1 MTTTLSD
8 ARAATTTEAADRF
21 RLNRAGIL
29 NVWQYDD
36 QEFLLADG
44 RMLLRGANG
53 AGKSKTMEMLLPFAI
68 DGDKARITAS
78 ARHHTSLLWLMTDGY
93 DGQARVGYVW
103 VEFLRPG
110 ADGRPE
116 AFTCGVGIRA
126 SASARTATAWYF
138 ATRRRVGHDLHLEDD
153 GGPLS
158 RPRLEDALGDDG
170 QVFQQAAAYKEH
182 VGRALFGL
190 DPTQYDEVLRL
201 LYWLRQPQIGEDIE
215 PARLA
220 GQLALALPQLDEHA
234 VRAAGETFD
243 ELTAFGEQIER
254 RSAAA
259 EALTALA
266 SAYAGYARATAATR
280 GRAVLE
286 VDREERRLRTA
297 VRRRERDVHDLR
309 TRRDDTD
316 TRLMG
321 ARQEGE
327 ADRGRINELEAGP
340 EARDQRRLGE
350 LAELAA
356 QHDRAAT
363 HAEERVARSRAG
375 HVRRGAEHQI
385 VTEDVLDRIRSH
397 GQTLRA
403 LDQRQRESGL
413 GAPVDT
419 PAALEI
425 DRLDDPDRSDTVA
438 VLLGR
443 SADALAE
450 AGSAVLRRQATMSVV
465 VEALDLLELVLAR
478 QADAERRAEETDGRW
493 ERARDHREAAQS
505 RADELASE
513 LGSALHDW
521 SGMEAAPEVALPV
534 ELTPET
540 VVALPELARLAA
552 APELEVLRDFRQAAA
567 TTRDNA
573 EAGLDALARDR
584 DTIEAERDP
593 APPPPGL
600 PRTPRPDGRA
610 LWQLV
615 DFTDDLPQEARA
627 GLEAALQA
635 SGLLDAWVRSDGRL
649 LDAHTLDVILAAQQR
664 PPGSSTAADVLRADV
679 PEGAGLAVADVERIL
694 SSIRLGSPDHDLD
707 DDAHG
712 AGVDTDGRWRLGPLH
727 GRAAKECAQYVGV
740 TARAQERHRRL
751 AEIDAAADRARA
763 VRSEA
768 IATVAGRDADIAA
781 VEEWVRAVPS
791 AAALLGAWTR
801 ADERREAEDRE
812 ERANAAAQAEAHRVR
827 GEVVRARND
836 AEQLSVRHDVPLDR
850 GQLAAL
856 AERLHTLDRDLGR
869 AADGVRPLRRDLAR
883 WAADHRALVAE
894 AQALVEEAGEAESA
908 RANAA
913 VTRSR
918 WQELRSAVGSSVRQL
933 EERLAQLRVSVA
945 GHLETATEAETTLR
959 ALSEKLGEA
968 KQAASQ
974 AHQALTAHGAQ
985 RTQVVA
991 DLVAL
996 TTVPG
1001 LLDAAAAAAGIDPA
1015 PLAMLTGV
1023 ADLPADEQL
1032 PPGVLTLAEQLA
1044 GLAPPDEAA
1053 DPSTVWRGYN
1063 DASSGPGADHE
1074 PAVATYADLLAV
1086 TGRDEAG
1093 EQPIAS
1099 LASRVSAAVAKDR
1112 ELLTERE
1119 RERFE
1124 QHVLGELGEAI
1135 RRCRV
1140 EADELVTAMNQLL
1153 AGVSTSQG
1161 IRVRL
1166 DWRLRDDVPPEARE
1180 AVALLSQPLGALVP
1194 EERAGLRDA
1203 LHRLIEASRA
1213 ERPELSYG
1221 EHLAVALDYRSWF
1234 AFKIRYTRPESA
1246 GSWSE
1251 LHRRSPLSQGEQKVL
1266 CYLPLF
1272 AAAAAHFS
1280 SLAGAAA
1287 YAPRLVLLDDA
1298 FPKIDT
1304 RTHPLLFGLLVD
1316 LDLDFVITS
1325 ERLWGDH
1332 DTVPSLAIYEA
1343 LRDPAQRGIAQF
1355 EYRWDGRQLRS
1366 LG

>member
-1 MTTTLSD
+1 MTLTVSD
-8 ARAATTTEAADRF
+8 ARAATTSEAADRF

-110 ADGRPE
+110 DDGRPE

-158 RPRLEDALGDDG
+158 RPRLEDALGDEG

-190 DPTQYDEVLRL
+190 GPTQYDEVLRL
-201 LYWLRQPQIGEDIE
+201 LYWLRQPQVGEDIE

-254 RSAAA
+254 RAAAA

-297 VRRRERDVHDLR
+297 VRRRERDVNDLR
-309 TRRDDTD
+309 TRRDDTQ
-316 TRLMG
+316 TRLGG
-321 ARQEGE
+321 ARQEVE

-356 QHDRAAT
+356 QHERAAT

-375 HVRRGAEHQI
+375 HVRRVAEHQI

-403 LDQRQRESGL
+403 LDERQRESGL
-413 GAPVDT
+413 GAPVDV
-419 PAALEI
+419 PAALGL
-425 DRLDDPDRSDTVA
+425 DRLDDPDRSDV
-438 VLLGR
+438 VDVSLGR

-450 AGSAVLRRQATMSVV
+450 AGSAVLRRQATVSVV
-465 VEALDLLELVLAR
+465 GEALDRLELVLAR

-493 ERARDHREAAQS
+493 EQARHHREAAQS

-513 LGSALHDW
+513 LDAALHDW
-521 SGMEAAPEVALPV
+521 SAAEAAPEVALPV

-540 VVALPELARLAA
+540 VAGLPELARLAA
-552 APELEVLRDFRQAAA
+552 APDLEVLRESRQAAA

-573 EAGLDALARDR
+573 EAGLAALSRDR
-584 DTIEAERDP
+584 AAIEAEHDP
-593 APPPPGL
+593 APPLPGL
-600 PRTPRPDGRA
+600 PRTSRPDGRA

-635 SGLLDAWVRSDGRL
+635 SGLLDAWVRGDGRL
-649 LDAHTLDVILAAQQR
+649 LDADTLDVILAAHPQ
-664 PPGSSTAADVLRADV
+664 PPGSSTAAGVLRADV

-694 SSIRLGSPDHDLD
+694 SSIRLGSRDHDLD
-707 DDAHG
+707 DDVDG

-740 TARAQERHRRL
+740 TARAQERRRRL
-751 AEIDAAADRARA
+751 AEIDAVADRERA
-763 VRSEA
+763 VRAEA

-781 VEEWVRAVPS
+781 VEAWVRTVPS

-827 GEVVRARND
+827 GEVVRARTE

-850 GQLAAL
+850 VQLAAL
-856 AERLHTLDRDLGR
+856 TERLHALDRDLAR
-869 AADGVRPLRRDLAR
+869 AADAVRPLRRDLAR
-883 WAADHRALVAE
+883 WAADHRTVAVE
-894 AQALVEEAGEAESA
+894 AQALVEEAGEADSA
-908 RANAA
+908 RATAA

-918 WQELRSAVGSSVRQL
+918 WQELRAAVGSSVRQL

-945 GHLETATEAETTLR
+945 GHLGAATEAETTLR
-959 ALSEKLGEA
+959 ALSEELGEA

-974 AHQALTAHGAQ
+974 AQQALIAHAAQ
-985 RTQVVA
+985 RAQVVA

-1001 LLDAAAAAAGIDPA
+1001 LLDAAADGLDPA

-1032 PPGVLTLAEQLA
+1032 PPGVLTLAELLA

-1053 DPSTVWRGYN
+1053 DPSRVWRGYN

-1093 EQPIAS
+1093 EQPISS
-1099 LASRVSAAVAKDR
+1099 LATRVSAAVAKDR

-1140 EADELVTAMNQLL
+1140 EADELVAAMNQLL
-1153 AGVSTSQG
+1153 TGVSTSQG

-1203 LHRLIEASRA
+1203 LHRLIEASRV

-1221 EHLAVALDYRSWF
+1221 EHLAAALDYRSWF

-1280 SLAGAAA
+1280 SLAGAAPH
-1287 YAPRLVLLDDA
+1287 APRLVLLDDA